1 MEASATTRGGA
12 LSRAPVWLLGLLPL
26 LAIAVA
32 VAVFSA
38 LGGPGLGERTGTPV
52 EELAVERTVLHPGE
66 IELTVRN
73 DGADPVEIAQVAV
86 NDGYAPFTADDG
98 RAIARLGSTAVTV
111 DYPWIEGEAYTVS
124 LLTSTGG
131 TVEHEIPVAAETP
144 EADAGFFGLMALL
157 GLYVGLI
164 PVSLGLLWL
173 PFTRR
178 VGAGWLRA
186 LIAFTVGLLAFLA
199 VDAAIE
205 GLEIAGAAPS
215 AFGGA
220 ELVFLGALIAFLSL
234 SGLDAY
240 MRERRAR
247 AAAAG
252 APGFSLALM
261 VAIGIGLHNLG
272 EGLAIGSAYASGAL
286 ALGAFLVVGFAIH
299 NTTEGLAIVAPL
311 GEARAGFGRLAALGL
326 IAGGPAIVGAWIGA
340 VAYNPSLAAL
350 LFGVGVGAIAQV
362 VVQLVPAIRD
372 ERRRILH
379 PRAVLGL
386 IAGIVVLYATGLLV
400 SV

>member
-26 LAIAVA
+26 LAIAIA
-32 VAVFSA
+32 VALFAA
-38 LGGPGLGERTGTPV
+38 LGGPGLGDRTGPPV
-52 EELAVERTVLHPGE
+52 EDLAVERTVLHPGE

-98 RAIARLGSTAVTV
+98 RTIARLGSTGVTV
-111 DYPWIEGEAYTVS
+111 AYPWIEGEAYTVS

-220 ELVFLGALIAFLSL
+220 ELVFLGALIAFFIVLL
-234 SGLDAY
+234 GIGWLWDK
-240 MRERRAR
+240 REKHRRA
-247 AAAAG
+247 G
-252 APGFSLALM
+252 YS
-261 VAIGIGLHNLG
+261 
-272 EGLAIGSAYASGAL
+272 
-286 ALGAFLVVGFAIH
+286 
-299 NTTEGLAIVAPL
+299 TE
-311 GEARAGFGRLAALGL
+311 
-326 IAGGPAIVGAWIGA
+326 
-340 VAYNPSLAAL
+340 
-350 LFGVGVGAIAQV
+350 
-362 VVQLVPAIRD
+362 
-372 ERRRILH
+372 
-379 PRAVLGL
+379 
-386 IAGIVVLYATGLLV
+386 
-400 SV
+400 